1 MHIRYRF
8 KYTPT
13 SRHTVQKHRRRQLYT
28 HPQFL
33 HPCNFWSLPQ
43 DLQPGINKYVH
54 VSFIVFSCVS
64 FIVFSYVYVSFIV
77 SYAYVYVYMYTYI
90 CLYLSSYPML
100 MYTYICKRIYLRIFH
115 RILMFHRVFR
125 FIFVVGF
132 CCKMLINNT
141 YGVSCR

>member
-1 MHIRYRF
+1 MCIHVYICIFIYIYRSLTTYVQTHIYIYVHVYIYVYILYMYIQYRF

-54 VSFIVFSCVS
+54 VSFIVFSYVRPKNFIVFS
-64 FIVFSYVYVSFIV
+64 FIVFSYV
-77 SYAYVYVYMYTYI
+77 
-90 CLYLSSYPML
+90 
-100 MYTYICKRIYLRIFH
+100 
-115 RILMFHRVFR
+115 RIL
-125 FIFVVGF
+125 I
-132 CCKMLINNT
+132 
-141 YGVSCR
+141 

>member
-1 MHIRYRF
+1 
-8 KYTPT
+8 
-13 SRHTVQKHRRRQLYT
+13 
-28 HPQFL
+28 
-33 HPCNFWSLPQ
+33 
-43 DLQPGINKYVH
+43 
-54 VSFIVFSCVS
+54 
-64 FIVFSYVYVSFIV
+64 
-77 SYAYVYVYMYTYI
+77 MYTYLSI
-90 CLYLSSYPML
+90 YINIYKFVLYWCIYDTDSNTRLHQDTPFKSIGGGSFTHTLNFCTRVIFGLCRKIFNLESTNMYMYLSSYSHVYLSSYSHMYMYLSSYPML